1 MREALIRHPRH
12 GSLPICATLLAAA
25 MALLALLA
33 FPAASSASTPWETD
47 AAATATQVSQPATA
61 PLRVGVFVSPP
72 FVTKDAKGEYSGYAW
87 ELWSES
93 ERRMEVKSVVQEFP
107 SFGELLD
114 AVIAGKVDAAVT
126 DMFITSERERR
137 MEFTHPI
144 ADGGLRVM
152 VNTKRE
158 SKLFTLWNGLVNDG
172 HARII
177 GWGALIVIALAVPL
191 AFFWRHLDK
200 DFPQKPLDAF
210 AESLYRIV
218 AVTMSGKTKVTS
230 ISTWHTKVI
239 AAAWL
244 VVGVSVVAYITST
257 VTSVMT
263 KQALRGTINSVAD
276 LEGKTAGVVIKS
288 LADQY
293 CRDSG
298 IAADT
303 FQTLDEAVEALVAGK
318 VAAVVGDGLAL
329 EAYDHSHPKLPIDE
343 VGPLFEKRRYGIG
356 VPSGSPLR
364 HQLNVVLTEL
374 AESGAS
380 DKLYV
385 KYFGN

>member
-1 MREALIRHPRH
+1 MRETPIRHPRH

-25 MALLALLA
+25 MALFALLA
-33 FPAASSASTPWETD
+33 LPAASSASTPWETD

-93 ERRMEVKSVVQEFP
+93 ERRMEVKSVVQEFQ

-152 VNTKRE
+152 VNTKHE
-158 SKLFTLWNGLVNDG
+158 SKLFTLWNGLLNDG

-177 GWGALIVIALAVPL
+177 GWGALIVIALAIPL
-191 AFFWRHLDK
+191 AAIWRHVDK

-210 AESLYRIV
+210 AESLYRVV

-244 VVGVSVVAYITST
+244 VVGVSIVAYITST

-263 KQALRGTINSVAD
+263 KQALHGTINSFAD
-276 LEGKTAGVVIKS
+276 LDDKTAGVVTKS
-288 LADQY
+288 LGEQF
-293 CRDSG
+293 CQESG
-298 IAADT
+298 VDTAA
-303 FQTLDEAVEALVAGK
+303 FQTLTEAIDALVAGK

-329 EAYDHSHPKLPIDE
+329 EAYDHSHPKLPITE
-343 VGPLFEKRRYGIG
+343 VGPVFDKRRYGIG
-356 VPSGSPLR
+356 VPAGSPLR
-364 HQLNVVLTEL
+364 HRLNIVLIEL
-374 AESGAS
+374 SESGAA
-380 DKLYV
+380 DKLYA

>member
-1 MREALIRHPRH
+1 MRESTTSRSRRPHLRA
-12 GSLPICATLLAAA
+12 CA
-25 MALLALLA
+25 ALLALATTLPVLLA
-33 FPAASSASTPWETD
+33 VPAPAGASMRSGDDPVAPAAQAP
-47 AAATATQVSQPATA
+47 QPATA

-177 GWGALIVIALAVPL
+177 GWGALIVIALAIPFAAV
-191 AFFWRHLDK
+191 WRHLDK

-276 LEGKTAGVVIKS
+276 LEGRTAGVVIKS

-298 IAADT
+298 IAADA

-380 DKLYV
+380 DKLYA

>member
-1 MREALIRHPRH
+1 MQKFLIRHPRH
-12 GSLPICATLLAAA
+12 GSLPICATLIAAA
-25 MALLALLA
+25 MTLLVLLA
-33 FPAASSASTPWETD
+33 FPVASSASTPTETD

-72 FVTKDAKGEYSGYAW
+72 FVTKDAKGVYAGYAW
-87 ELWSES
+87 ELWSEA
-93 ERRMEVKSVVQEFP
+93 ERRLEIKSVPQEFA

-152 VNTKRE
+152 VNTKHE
-158 SKLFTLWNGLVNDG
+158 SKLFTLWNGLLEDG
-172 HARII
+172 HARIL

-191 AFFWRHLDK
+191 AFFWRHIDK

-230 ISTWHTKVI
+230 ISTWHTKII

-244 VVGVSVVAYITST
+244 VVGVSIVAYITST

-263 KQALRGTINSVAD
+263 KQALRGTINSFDD
-276 LEGKTAGVVIKS
+276 LGDKTVGVVAKS
-288 LADQY
+288 LGEQH
-293 CRDSG
+293 CQESG
-298 IAADT
+298 IDT
-303 FQTLDEAVEALVAGK
+303 APFPTLETAIDALVAGK

-329 EAYDHSHPKLPIDE
+329 EAYDHSHPKLPITE
-343 VGPLFEKRRYGIG
+343 VGPIFDKRRYGIG
-356 VPSGSPLR
+356 VPTGSALR
-364 HQLNVVLTEL
+364 HQLNVVLIEL
-374 AESGAS
+374 TESGAA
-380 DKLYV
+380 DKLYA

>member
-1 MREALIRHPRH
+1 M
-12 GSLPICATLLAAA
+12 
-25 MALLALLA
+25 
-33 FPAASSASTPWETD
+33 
-47 AAATATQVSQPATA
+47 
-61 PLRVGVFVSPP
+61 
-72 FVTKDAKGEYSGYAW
+72 
-87 ELWSES
+87 
-93 ERRMEVKSVVQEFP
+93 
-107 SFGELLD
+107 
-114 AVIAGKVDAAVT
+114 DAAVT

-137 MEFTHPI
+137 MEFTQPI

-152 VNTKRE
+152 VSTKRE
-158 SKLFTLWNGLVNDG
+158 SKLFTLWRDLLDDG

-177 GWGALIVIALAVPL
+177 GWGALIVIALAIPF
-191 AFFWRHLDK
+191 AAFWRHLDK

-218 AVTMSGKTKVTS
+218 SITMSGKTKVTS

-244 VVGVSVVAYITST
+244 VIGVSTVAYITST
-257 VTSVMT
+257 ATSVMT
-263 KQALRGTINSVAD
+263 KQALRGSINSVAD
-276 LEGKTAGVVIKS
+276 LDGKTVGVVAKS
-288 LADQY
+288 VGEQY
-293 CRDSG
+293 CRESG
-298 IAADT
+298 IAADP
-303 FQTLDEAVEALVAGK
+303 FPTLEEAVNALVGGS

-364 HQLNVVLTEL
+364 HRLNIVLTEL

-380 DKLYV
+380 DKLYA
-385 KYFGN
+385 KYFGD

>member
-1 MREALIRHPRH
+1 MLNALSRQLRRGHP
-12 GSLPICATLLAAA
+12 SKFTAFLAAA
-25 MALLALLA
+25 AALALLAL
-33 FPAASSASTPWETD
+33 PARANASTPPSGGD
-47 AAATATQVSQPATA
+47 VSPTAQVSQPTTG
-61 PLRVGVFVSPP
+61 PLRVGVFISPP
-72 FVTKDAKGEYSGYAW
+72 FVTKDAKGDYSGYAW

-93 ERRMEVKSVVQEFP
+93 ERRLELKSVVQEFATF
-107 SFGELLD
+107 SELLD
-114 AVIAGKVDAAVT
+114 AVIAGKVDAAIT

-137 MEFTHPI
+137 MEFTNPI

-152 VNTKRE
+152 VSTKRE
-158 SKLFTLWNGLVNDG
+158 SKLFALWRDLLDDG

-177 GWGALIVIALAVPL
+177 GWGALIVVALAIPFAAL
-191 AFFWRHLDK
+191 WRRLDK

-218 AVTMSGKTKVTS
+218 SITMSGKTKVTS

-244 VVGVSVVAYITST
+244 VIGVSTVAYITST

-263 KQALRGTINSVAD
+263 KQALRGSINSVAD
-276 LEGKTAGVVIKS
+276 LEGKTVGVVAKS
-288 LADQY
+288 VGEQY
-293 CRDSG
+293 CRESG
-298 IAADT
+298 IAADP
-303 FQTLDEAVEALVAGK
+303 FQTLEEAVNALVGGS

-356 VPSGSPLR
+356 VPSGSTLR
-364 HQLNVVLTEL
+364 HPLNVVLTEL

-380 DKLYV
+380 DKLYT
-385 KYFGN
+385 KYFGD